1 MGRRT
6 KRAEGR
12 DDQALLALD
21 TSLMED
27 ANLQDRVYQILRNAL
42 IRGHFAPGAQLT
54 IRSLAKVLGTSMI
67 PVRDALQRLVAER
80 ALELTENRSARVPE
94 MRPDSFRELVE
105 IRLMLEG
112 AAVRRL
118 KLPLTPEQMDELRLV
133 NHKVELAVRRGDAE
147 AVTVA
152 NMEFHFLL
160 YRLAGGELLY
170 RMIETLWVRAGPLL
184 RLPFRAETYEPDVFS
199 RGVERHNEILEALVR
214 GDHDTA
220 SRALISDIGDTA
232 RWYERC
238 FSALASPAAP
248 AEQAQP

>member
-1 MGRRT
+1 MIRRS
-6 KRAEGR
+6 KRAEGHS
-12 DDQALLALD
+12 DQALLALD

-27 ANLQDRVYQILRNAL
+27 VNLHDRVYQILRNAL

-94 MRPDSFRELVE
+94 MRPESFRELVE

-112 AAVRRL
+112 AAIRRL
-118 KLPLTPEQMDELRLV
+118 DLPLTPEQMDELRLV

-184 RLPFRAETYEPDVFS
+184 RLPFRAETYAPDVFS
-199 RGVERHNEILEALVR
+199 RGVERHNEILEALER
-214 GDHDTA
+214 GDHETA
-220 SRALISDIGDTA
+220 SRSLIADIGDTA
-232 RWYERC
+232 RWYETC
-238 FSALASPAAP
+238 FSAFAHPT
-248 AEQAQP
+248 AEPEQVKS